1 MKVLLALCLV
11 LLLASQAAA
20 QSLRATVPFSRAPT
34 ILTMTA
40 SKVPEG
46 SIVVFYIDDEW
57 QDIRYPSEGY
67 VVLVHL
73 PDPGVYRVHAIVY
86 SPQSPGARWRG
97 VTIKDQDVVIIAG
110 GRR

>member
-1 MKVLLALCLV
+1 MLCVV

-20 QSLRATVPFSRAPT
+20 QSLRATAPSSRAPT
-34 ILTMTA
+34 ILTLTA

-46 SIVVFYIDDEW
+46 GIVVFFINDEW

-67 VVLVHL
+67 VVAVHL

-86 SPQSPGARWRG
+86 RPQRAGAPWRR

-110 GRR
+110 GRP